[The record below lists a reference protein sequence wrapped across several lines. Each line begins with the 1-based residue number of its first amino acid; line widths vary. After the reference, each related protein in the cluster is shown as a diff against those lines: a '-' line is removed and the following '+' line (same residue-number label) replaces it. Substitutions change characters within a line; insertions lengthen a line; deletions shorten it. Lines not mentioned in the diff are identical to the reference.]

1 MKEELK
7 EIMKWKK
14 CVFSFAVIFTLIAS
28 LSLINVSAEVPFEI
42 NAKSAILMDQS
53 TGKILYEKNIHE
65 ALPPASVTKIMT
77 MLLAMEAIDNE
88 RIALEDEV
96 VISEYASSMGGTQLY
111 LEPGEIKTVEE
122 LMKGIAIRSAN
133 DASVAIGEHIA
144 GTEEMFVQMMN
155 DRAKE
160 LGMEN
165 TNFINSNG
173 LPAEGHATSA
183 YDIALMS
190 RELLKHDGVKGWL
203 TTWMDTVI
211 VGRKQSQQQL
221 VNTNRLIRFYDGAT
235 GVKTGYTTDAK
246 HCLSA
251 SATRGNNSFIAVVMA
266 SPSSQIRFEEASK
279 LLDYG
284 FANYNTVDIVKK
296 NTSVGKIPVHK
307 GKAME
312 IDGVVLEDLKVL
324 VNKGDEDKVNKE
336 VILPK
341 YLEAP
346 LIKGEKIG
354 EVIITIDGAEV
365 NRVDIV
371 TPEEV
376 KKASIFNILVRMFK
390 GFTGN

>member
-1 MKEELK
+1 
-7 EIMKWKK
+7 MKWKK